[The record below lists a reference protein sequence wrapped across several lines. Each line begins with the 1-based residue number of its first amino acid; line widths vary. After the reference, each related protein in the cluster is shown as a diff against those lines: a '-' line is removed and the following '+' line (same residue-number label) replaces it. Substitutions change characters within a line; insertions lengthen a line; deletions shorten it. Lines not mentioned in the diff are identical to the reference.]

1 MSLQLVDSDSEIEFE
16 ENEESEEIE
25 DSDKIE
31 ENGKFEEPLTN
42 NRVKVQD
49 VEENKVEG
57 KFLYYSMVI
66 SKSNKSI

>member
-1 MSLQLVDSDSEIEFE
+1 MSLKLIDSDSEIEFE
-16 ENEESEEIE
+16 EDEVREESE
-25 DSDKIE
+25 DSDEIE

-57 KFLYYSMVI
+57 KLLYYSMDK
-66 SKSNKSI
+66 SKSYQTI